1 MLKSTRSRL
10 LAGTVLPMALFAAV
24 SIAQPAAAACCAGC
38 NPCAAKA
45 CSACTAC
52 NPCAA
57 KCGA

>member
-24 SIAQPAAAACCAGC
+24 SLAQPAAAACCAGC

-45 CSACTAC
+45 CSACKA
-52 NPCAA
+52 
-57 KCGA
+57 